1 MKTTVQIPG
10 MHCQSCATLVK
21 EVGEEFPGV
30 HNVNV
35 DLESKEV
42 VIDHDDN
49 LDLAALTKEIES
61 LGDEY
66 KVINS

>member
-1 MKTTVQIPG
+1 MKTTIQIPG

-21 EVGEEFPGV
+21 EVSEELPSV
-30 HNVNV
+30 HSVNV
-35 DLESKEV
+35 DLESKKV

-66 KVINS
+66 KVLNS